1 MKYCTG
7 CKKDKSLDEYGKD
20 STRSDGLRFRCKKC
34 HNARQK
40 RVRERPETKK
50 REAVYQRKRAQT
62 KKGKYSQYKANAK
75 SRAYSF
81 NLTYEE
87 FCTFW
92 QQPCFYCDGD
102 IHTVGIDRIDNTL
115 GYSLDNIVSCCG
127 LCNQMKMDLPLDA
140 FLQQIKRIYNKFNL

>member
-7 CKKDKSLDEYGKD
+7 CKKDKSLDEYG
-20 STRSDGLRFRCKKC
+20 SDASRPDGMKWRCKEC
-34 HNARQK
+34 CNAKQ
-40 RVRERPETKK
+40 RVRRDTKESK
-50 REAVYQRKRAQT
+50 IKESIRMKKYGQT
-62 KKGKYSQYKANAK
+62 KKGKYSQYKSNAK
-75 SRAYSF
+75 ARAYSF

-127 LCNQMKMDLPLDA
+127 LCNQMKMDLPLDT
-140 FLQQIKRIYNKFNL
+140 FLQQIKRIYSKFNL

>member
-62 KKGKYSQYKANAK
+62 KKGKYSVNP
-75 SRAYSF
+75 S
-81 NLTYEE
+81 
-87 FCTFW
+87 
-92 QQPCFYCDGD
+92 
-102 IHTVGIDRIDNTL
+102 
-115 GYSLDNIVSCCG
+115 
-127 LCNQMKMDLPLDA
+127 
-140 FLQQIKRIYNKFNL
+140 